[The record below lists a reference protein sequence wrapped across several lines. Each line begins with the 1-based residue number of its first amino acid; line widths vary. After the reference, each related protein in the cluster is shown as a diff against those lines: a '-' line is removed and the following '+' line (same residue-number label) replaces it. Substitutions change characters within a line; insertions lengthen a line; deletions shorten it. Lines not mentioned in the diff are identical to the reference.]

1 MNIKVLVYCKILIGS
16 IPLNVITKKEIAKN
30 KVQVV
35 RRERC
40 PSDQVYISTKLK
52 FVDSEV
58 HQQMDLKSQIT

>member
-1 MNIKVLVYCKILIGS
+1 MEKLTDRQHEILDTI
-16 IPLNVITKKEIAKN
+16 KKEIAKN

-52 FVDSEV
+52 NETIIFR
-58 HQQMDLKSQIT
+58 LLITVSNQSPRNWF

>member
-1 MNIKVLVYCKILIGS
+1 MSSVR
-16 IPLNVITKKEIAKN
+16 KKSLSKN

-35 RRERC
+35 GRERC

-58 HQQMDLKSQIT
+58 HQQMDLKCQIILDV

>member
-1 MNIKVLVYCKILIGS
+1 MQNSDSFYTFKMS
-16 IPLNVITKKEIAKN
+16 SARKKSLSKN

-35 RRERC
+35 GRERW

-58 HQQMDLKSQIT
+58 HQQMDLKCQII